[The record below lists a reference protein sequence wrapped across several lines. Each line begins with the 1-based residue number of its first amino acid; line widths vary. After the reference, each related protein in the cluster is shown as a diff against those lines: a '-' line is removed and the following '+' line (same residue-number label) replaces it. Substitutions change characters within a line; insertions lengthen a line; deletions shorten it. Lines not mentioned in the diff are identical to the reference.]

1 MDNSVSTK
9 VKHQDSFIQ
18 NLRQDKLLLNELLD
32 KERTVIQKMLEQLR
46 GKDNLLANVLKD
58 IGDDEQDLN
67 DLLEQKETALQQA
80 YSNLKKTEDQLNKS
94 NQKNEQLIEQLN
106 KLQDESVNLALQ
118 CKKLQDANQ
127 KLLTQLYLPKSQ
139 NEVNSHHEK
148 ADNSGEQ
155 SLVFENFIENSI
167 YQTHQSFPVQANNS
181 LNQPISAS
189 PNVVTA
195 NPKQVDQSVF
205 QQSFGVQN
213 TLTQT
218 QNSQVQI
225 MEKSA
230 VPEFS
235 KTALIPSKKQIKK
248 SQTSQVANSSDSNL
262 KKEQSVDQSQS
273 NSETKVKKSKS
284 AVSEKLKEE
293 FNLALEEIISDN
305 MEENHDVESSLN
317 ILFKLQASQRQV
329 IIQEIALRTKQSVL
343 KTTNYFKEQA
353 SKQNQ
358 PYDEVDEPQPAEP
371 VELLFQEPIKQS
383 DLKKK
388 RGTKKP
394 ETNKETQPENQ
405 PEANQPENKKQKQ
418 TKSKSSQ
425 TKEQKFI
432 ALVKKQLNVQKELSN
447 KETCELIEELSQKYI
462 FWNQM
467 GNQCQDFGF
476 NSKSELMEYYK
487 KVFQQALFE
496 DRLSKT
502 DIDLIKIELLK
513 HSGVKSP
520 LKIAKEIEQEL
531 FSGRNI
537 FIQNIVDEI
546 EKQQQKK

>member
-67 DLLEQKETALQQA
+67 DLLEQKETALQLA

-118 CKKLQDANQ
+118 CKKLQDSNQ

-139 NEVNSHHEK
+139 NEVTSHHEK

-155 SLVFENFIENSI
+155 SLMFENFIENSI
-167 YQTHQSFPVQANNS
+167 YQTHQSFPVQANQS
-181 LNQPISAS
+181 LNQPISVS
-189 PNVVTA
+189 PNVVTD

-213 TLTQT
+213 TLSQT

-248 SQTSQVANSSDSNL
+248 SQTSQVVNSSDSNL

-273 NSETKVKKSKS
+273 NSETKIKKSKS
-284 AVSEKLKEE
+284 SVSEKLKEE

-388 RGTKKP
+388 RAKKQEEQNEP
-394 ETNKETQPENQ
+394 ETK
-405 PEANQPENKKQKQ
+405 QPENKKQKQ

-447 KETCELIEELSQKYI
+447 KETCEMIEELSQKYI

-487 KVFQQALFE
+487 KVFQQALFD

-520 LKIAKEIEQEL
+520 FKIAKEIEQEL
-531 FSGRNI
+531 FSDRNI

>member
-67 DLLEQKETALQQA
+67 DLLEQKETALQLA
-80 YSNLKKTEDQLNKS
+80 YSSLKKTEDQLNKS

-155 SLVFENFIENSI
+155 SLMFENFIENSI
-167 YQTHQSFPVQANNS
+167 YQTHQSFPVQANQS
-181 LNQPISAS
+181 LNQPISVS
-189 PNVVTA
+189 PNVVTD

-213 TLTQT
+213 TLSQT

-248 SQTSQVANSSDSNL
+248 SQTSQVVNSSDSNL

-273 NSETKVKKSKS
+273 NSETKIKKSKS
-284 AVSEKLKEE
+284 TVSEKLKEE

-388 RGTKKP
+388 RTKKQEDQIQN
-394 ETNKETQPENQ
+394 ETK
-405 PEANQPENKKQKQ
+405 QPENKKQKQ

-447 KETCELIEELSQKYI
+447 KETCEMIEELSQKYI

-487 KVFQQALFE
+487 KVFQQALFD

-520 LKIAKEIEQEL
+520 FKIAKEIEQEL
-531 FSGRNI
+531 FSDRNI